1 MRKRHP
7 DPMDHSPNNPDRG
20 DQAKRLKRHP
30 VNLLALMS
38 GLVFLV
44 IGGGVLIHRIAVE
57 IDAVLVTALTLIAIG
72 AISAATLIARRPRP
86 PSPSATSSA
95 AP

>member
-1 MRKRHP
+1 MSKRHP
-7 DPMDHSPNNPDRG
+7 DPMEHSPNNPDRG

-44 IGGGVLIHRIAVE
+44 IGGGALIHRIAVE

-72 AISAATLIARRPRP
+72 AISAAVLIARRPHP
-86 PSPSATSSA
+86 PTGP
-95 AP
+95 PPK

>member
-1 MRKRHP
+1 MSKRHP
-7 DPMDHSPNNPDRG
+7 DPMEHSPNNPDRG

-44 IGGGVLIHRIAVE
+44 IGGGALIHRIAVE

-72 AISAATLIARRPRP
+72 AISAAVLIARRPHP
-86 PSPSATSSA
+86 PASASDLD
-95 AP
+95 